1 MNQKNNSIRRKFYQK
16 TLNEMGQE
24 TNDNSKQMVT
34 STIQTLRVTN
44 GLRKTLTI
52 DNINNDYKR
61 DLHCI

>member
-1 MNQKNNSIRRKFYQK
+1 MNHKNISIRRKVYQK
-16 TLNEMGQE
+16 PLNEMGHD
-24 TNDNSKQMVT
+24 TNDNSKQIVT
-34 STIQTLRVTN
+34 STLQTLRVTN